1 MNTKPLA
8 KILVER
14 PRAVIL
20 VYTIITILI
29 AYQATNIYIE
39 SNLTSFLP
47 ADDPTVQLWN
57 RMDEEFQIGTTI
69 IIYIE
74 ADDIRDPEVLKEMD
88 RVASSPLVNKYEND
102 KGKHDGIY
110 SARSLAQYI
119 KIENAKSPAPG
130 GLGGEGIFEI
140 PDDPNLIS
148 QYMSRLTIQ
157 QIKGTL
163 FTNTYDTAVI
173 LLQLAE
179 DADYNTIQSNVEKAI
194 NHRGTF
200 YSEMTV
206 TGTIAMQNAIQT
218 TTMEYF
224 QLIFVIAIVAV
235 SLVLFVFHR
244 TVKGIIIALF
254 PTAYSIALTFGV
266 LGAIQP
272 ELTILSVSIIAL
284 LLGLG
289 VDYSV
294 HMMNRFAEEKHE
306 DMVEK
311 TAFILSSTGKA
322 ILLSTVTTIIGF
334 ASLMISSMTPI
345 VLFGFGCA
353 IGILFVFISTI
364 LLTPSL
370 SILLRFKKDG
380 HLPNWGKLSTFILS
394 NKFRIIIIAVF
405 FAFMSLLVL
414 PQTETDTNYFDMA
427 PQDIPELVKLVEYSE
442 NFGGANYNAL
452 MIETEPQGLT
462 YPDVID
468 AIYQMEERMR
478 DEGIELYSLMDG
490 VKEANDILQRND
502 IINALSESAGVDE
515 IIFDRIAQEGLVDED
530 FSKTLIVVYIP
541 TGLGMQEIED
551 RVSTVNRIASETTI
565 PRNGKVSALTGQD
578 AINVAINR
586 KLTDEQT
593 RSMIIAILLVLA
605 ALILIFNSSVYGFLT
620 MIPVAFVLMWEP
632 GFLVAFNIPLNVI
645 TISIASIMIGIGID
659 YGVHIMHR
667 VHEEMDKGL
676 EKQDAIKTAIER
688 TGLSLVEAALTTIA
702 GISSILFISIPALR
716 EFAIVII
723 LMTAFSCIG
732 AALLLPV
739 FFDLKIVKKI
749 TSTYKSEKM
758 S

>member
-20 VYTIITILI
+20 VYTIITILV

-39 SNLTSFLP
+39 SDLTSFLP
-47 ADDPTVQLWN
+47 KDDPTVQLWD
-57 RMDEEFQIGTTI
+57 RIDEEFQIGTTI
-69 IIYIE
+69 IIYVE

-102 KGKHDGIY
+102 KGKHDGIF

-119 KIENAKSPAPG
+119 KLENAKSSLPG
-130 GLGGEGIFEI
+130 DLGGQGLFEI

-157 QIKGTL
+157 QLKGTL

-179 DADYNTIQSNVEKAI
+179 DADYESIQSNVEKAI
-194 NHRGTF
+194 DHRGTF

-206 TGTIAMQNAIQT
+206 TGTIAMQNAIRN
-218 TTMEYF
+218 TTMEYI
-224 QLIFVIAIVAV
+224 QIILVIAIAAV

-266 LGAIQP
+266 LGAIEP
-272 ELTILSVSIIAL
+272 ELTILSVAIIAL

-294 HMMNRFAEEKHE
+294 HMMNRFAEEQHG
-306 DMVEK
+306 DMIEK

-322 ILLSTVTTIIGF
+322 IFLSTITTVIGF

-345 VLFGFGCA
+345 ILFGFGCA
-353 IGILFVFISTI
+353 IGILFVFVSTI

-370 SILLRFKKDG
+370 SILLHFKKKG
-380 HLPNWGKLSTFILS
+380 QLPDLERLSDFILS

-405 FAFMSLLVL
+405 FASMSLLVL
-414 PQTETDTNYFDMA
+414 PQTETDTNYLDMA
-427 PQDIPELVKLVEYSE
+427 PQDIPEIVKLIEYSE

-452 MIETEPQGLT
+452 MVETEPQGLT

-478 DEGIELYSLMDG
+478 DEGIELYSLIDG
-490 VKEANDILQRND
+490 VKEANDILERND
-502 IINALSESAGVDE
+502 IIDALSEVAEVDE
-515 IIFDRIAQEGLVDED
+515 IIFDRIAQEGLVDDD

-541 TGLGMQEIED
+541 TGLSMQQIEE
-551 RVSTVNRIASETTI
+551 RVSTVNQIAADTEI
-565 PRNGKVSALTGQD
+565 PRNGKVTSLTGQD
-578 AINVAINR
+578 AINVAINL

-593 RSMIIAILLVLA
+593 RSMIVAVLLVLA
-605 ALILIFNSSVYGFLT
+605 ALILIFNSSVYGLLT
-620 MIPVAFVLMWEP
+620 IIPVAFVLMWEP
-632 GFLVAFNIPLNVI
+632 GFLVALGIPLNVF
-645 TISIASIMIGIGID
+645 TISIASIMIGVGID
-659 YGVHIMHR
+659 YGIHIMHR

-676 EKQDAIKTAIER
+676 EKKDAIKISIER

-702 GISSILFISIPALR
+702 GISSILFINIPALR
-716 EFAIVII
+716 EFAIVIM
-723 LMTAFSCIG
+723 LMTAFSCVG

-739 FFDLKIVKKI
+739 FFDLKIIKKI
-749 TSTYKSEKM
+749 TKSYPSEEM

>member
-1 MNTKPLA
+1 MNTRPLA

-14 PRAVIL
+14 PRTVIVL
-20 VYTIITILI
+20 YTIFTLI
-29 AYQATNIYIE
+29 IASQATNIYMQ
-39 SNLTSFLP
+39 SDLSSFLP
-47 ADDPTVQLWN
+47 KDDPTVQLWEK
-57 RMDEEFQIGTTI
+57 MDDEFQIGSTI
-69 IIYIE
+69 IIYVE

-88 RVASSPLVNKYEND
+88 RVTSSPYVNKYEND
-102 KGKHDGIY
+102 KGKHDGIF
-110 SARSLAQYI
+110 SARSLAEYI
-119 KIENAKSPAPG
+119 KIENAKTAIPG
-130 GLGGEGIFEI
+130 DFGGEGINEI
-140 PDDPNLIS
+140 PDDPNLIA

-157 QIKGTL
+157 QVKGTL
-163 FTNTYDTAVI
+163 FTNTYDVAVI

-194 NHRGTF
+194 EHRGTF
-200 YSEMTV
+200 YSKMTV
-206 TGTIAMQNAIQT
+206 TGTTAMQNAIQK

-224 QLIFVIAIVAV
+224 QIIFVIAIVSV
-235 SLVLFVFHR
+235 SIVLFIFHR

-272 ELTILSVSIIAL
+272 ELTILSVSIVAL

-294 HMMNRFAEEKHE
+294 HMMNRFSEEKQG

-311 TAFILSSTGKA
+311 TAYILSSTGKA
-322 ILLSTVTTIIGF
+322 IALSTITTIIGF
-334 ASLMISSMTPI
+334 GSLMISSMSPI

-353 IGILFVFISTI
+353 IGIFFAFISTI

-370 SILLRFKKDG
+370 SILLRFKKDSG
-380 HLPNWGKLSTFILS
+380 LPNWGKLSDFVLS
-394 NKFRIIIIAVF
+394 NKNRIIVIAIF
-405 FAFMSLLVL
+405 FAMMSLILL

-427 PQDIPELVKLVEYSE
+427 PQDIPELEKLVEYSK
-442 NFGGANYNAL
+442 NFGGANYNAI

-462 YPDVID
+462 YPEVID
-468 AIYQMEERMR
+468 AIFEMEEKIR
-478 DEGIELYSLMDG
+478 DQGIELYSLIDA
-490 VKEANDILQRND
+490 VKETNDILERND
-502 IINALSESAGVDE
+502 IINSLSEFAGVDE

-530 FSKTLIVVYIP
+530 FSKTLILVYIP
-541 TGLGMQEIED
+541 TGLSMKQIEEK
-551 RVSTVNRIASETTI
+551 VTTVNQLASAADI

-586 KLTDEQT
+586 KLSDEQT

-605 ALILIFNSSVYGFLT
+605 ALIFIFSSSLHGALT

-632 GFLVAFNIPLNVI
+632 GFLVALDIPFNVI

-667 VHEEMDKGL
+667 VNEEMEHGL
-676 EKQDAIKTAIER
+676 AKTEAIKRAIER
-688 TGLSLVEAALTTIA
+688 TGMSLVEAALTTIA
-702 GISSILFISIPALR
+702 GISSIFFINIPALQ
-716 EFAIVII
+716 EFALVII

-739 FFDLKIVKKI
+739 FFDLKLVKKI
-749 TSTYKSEKM
+749 EGNYQKA
-758 S
+758 

>member
-1 MNTKPLA
+1 MNTRPLA

-14 PRAVIL
+14 PRTVIL
-20 VYTIITILI
+20 VYTIITILVGF
-29 AYQATNIYIE
+29 QATNIYIE
-39 SNLTSFLP
+39 SDLSTFLP
-47 ADDPTVQLWN
+47 KDDPTVQLWEK
-57 RMDEEFQIGTTI
+57 MDEEFQIGTTI
-69 IIYIE
+69 IIYVE

-88 RVASSPLVNKYEND
+88 RVSSSPLVNKYEND
-102 KGKHDGIY
+102 KGKHDGIF
-110 SARSLAQYI
+110 SARSLAQYV
-119 KIENAKSPAPG
+119 KIENAKSSLPG
-130 GLGGEGIFEI
+130 DLGGNGVYKI

-157 QIKGTL
+157 EIKGTL

-179 DADYNTIQSNVEKAI
+179 DADYDTIQSNVEKAI
-194 NHRGTF
+194 DHRGTF
-200 YSEMTV
+200 YSKMTV
-206 TGTIAMQNAIQT
+206 TGTTAMQNAIQK

-224 QLIFVIAIVAV
+224 QIIFVIAIAAV
-235 SLVLFVFHR
+235 SLVLFIFHR

-266 LGAIQP
+266 IGAIQP
-272 ELTILSVSIIAL
+272 QLTILSVSIVAL

-294 HMMNRFAEEKHE
+294 HMMNRFAEEKHG
-306 DMVEK
+306 DMIDK

-322 ILLSTVTTIIGF
+322 IMLSTITTIIGF
-334 ASLMISSMTPI
+334 GSLMISSMSPI

-353 IGILFVFISTI
+353 IGIFFAFLSTI

-380 HLPNWGKLSTFILS
+380 IIPKWGQLSDIILS
-394 NKFRIIIIAVF
+394 NKSRIIVIAVF
-405 FAFMSLLVL
+405 FAFMSLIVL
-414 PQTETDTNYFDMA
+414 PQTETDTNYFDLA

-442 NFGGANYNAL
+442 NFGGANYNAI

-468 AIYQMEERMR
+468 AIYEMEEKMR
-478 DEGIELYSLMDG
+478 KEGIELYSLIDS
-490 VKEANDILQRND
+490 VKEANDILERND
-502 IINALSESAGVDE
+502 IINSLSEFAGVDE

-541 TGLGMQEIED
+541 TGLSMSQIEEK
-551 RVSTVNRIASETTI
+551 VATVNRIASETEL

-605 ALILIFNSSVYGFLT
+605 ALIFIFKSSLYGVLT

-632 GFLVAFNIPLNVI
+632 GFLVAFDIPFNVI

-667 VHEEMDKGL
+667 VHEEMDQGL
-676 EKQDAIKTAIER
+676 SKTNAIKRAIER
-688 TGLSLVEAALTTIA
+688 TGLSLVEAAMTTIA
-702 GISSILFISIPALR
+702 GISSIFFISIPALQ
-716 EFAIVII
+716 EFALVII

-732 AALLLPV
+732 AALILPV

-749 TSTYKSEKM
+749 NAFYHKA
-758 S
+758 